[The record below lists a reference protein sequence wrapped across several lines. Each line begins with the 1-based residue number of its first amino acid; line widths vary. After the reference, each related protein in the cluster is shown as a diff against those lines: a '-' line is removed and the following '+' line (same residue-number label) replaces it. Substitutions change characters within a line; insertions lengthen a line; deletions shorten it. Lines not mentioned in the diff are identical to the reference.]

1 MRKNRIWTTAEW
13 RANGLTV
20 AQMRTLVRSG
30 DLVRVRYGVYATKRA
45 VMSVEGS
52 QRRAHTLQV
61 AAVVAAVGRDTV
73 ASHQSAATIHGL
85 DLLNRPG
92 QLVTLTRSPLRP
104 SNRAQS
110 DGILFHMAELPAKHV
125 TKLFGIRVTTVSRT
139 VVDLARTSPFK
150 AAVVAADSALRADKT
165 TKAELAD
172 VCEACK
178 QWPGITRAREVVEFS
193 DDRAESV
200 LESCAR
206 VVFRQQGLEPPELQA
221 TIHGDA
227 FAYRVDFYW
236 PAHRT
241 IVEADGLAKYADR
254 KDLLEQF
261 RRDRLLR
268 DAGYKVVHFT
278 WRELFETPEA
288 VVARVR
294 AAFAA
299 ATPF

>member
-13 RANGLTV
+13 RANGVTV

-45 VMSVEGS
+45 VISAEGS
-52 QRRAHTLQV
+52 QRRAHTFQV

-73 ASHQSAATIHGL
+73 ASHQSAAAIHGL
-85 DLLNRPG
+85 DLLNQPE

-104 SNRAQS
+104 SNRPQS
-110 DGILFHMAELPAKHV
+110 DGILFHMAELSAEHV
-125 TKLFGIRVTTVSRT
+125 TKLFGIRVTTAART

-150 AAVVAADSALRADKT
+150 AAVVTADSALRADKT

-178 QWPGITRAREVVEFS
+178 QWPGVTRAREVVEFS
-193 DDRAESV
+193 DGRAESA

-206 VVFRQQGLEPPELQA
+206 VAFRQQGLEPPELQA

-227 FAYRVDFYW
+227 FGYRVDFYW
-236 PAHRT
+236 PAYRT

-254 KDLLEQF
+254 KDLLAQF

-278 WRELFETPEA
+278 WRELFETPDT

>member
-13 RANGLTV
+13 RANGLTTR
-20 AQMRTLVRSG
+20 QMRTLVRSG

-45 VMSVEGS
+45 VISAEGS
-52 QRRAHTLQV
+52 QRRAHALRV

-73 ASHQSAATIHGL
+73 VSHQSAAAIHGL
-85 DLLNRPG
+85 DLLNRPE

-104 SNRAQS
+104 SNRPHS
-110 DGILFHMAELPAKHV
+110 DGILFNMAELPAEHM

-139 VVDLARTSPFK
+139 VVDLARTSTFK

-165 TKAELAD
+165 TKAELGHLCAQ
-172 VCEACK
+172 CS
-178 QWPGITRAREVVEFS
+178 QWPGVRQARHVVAFA
-193 DDRAESV
+193 DGRAESV
-200 LESCAR
+200 FESCAR
-206 VVFRQQGLEPPELQA
+206 VVFHELGLEPPELQV
-221 TIHGDA
+221 TVRGES
-227 FAYRVDFYW
+227 FAYRVDFCW
-236 PAHRT
+236 AQHRT
-241 IVEADGLAKYADR
+241 IAEADGLAKLASRD
-254 KDLLEQF
+254 DLLTQF

-278 WRELFETPEA
+278 WHELFETPEA